1 MMLPWLSEG
10 LCPGPAG
17 MAIAPGWLARTEAGD
32 RACGSAAPRRTH
44 PAAPRVGGL
53 RARYGGTFAGHE
65 DGAPRDRGAPSAQ
78 ADQLPSFTTTRRDGL
93 RDSRGLTLTTYLP
106 RLIAVSG
113 YRGLRGELRI
123 GVGEV
128 SLPLRP

>member
-93 RDSRGLTLTTYLP
+93 RDSRG
-106 RLIAVSG
+106 
-113 YRGLRGELRI
+113 
-123 GVGEV
+123 
-128 SLPLRP
+128 